1 MLKRIFWN
9 VTLIFLSS
17 IFASFALA
25 ASVADTYGLSPK
37 AIGMGNAMTAHVND
51 WSSVYYN
58 AAGLGRTSHLKENES
73 KNEVFLGYLYTLPQ
87 TKLDIPERYVEEDGE
102 VSTYA
107 TNADDNLDFGSFVIG
122 AAVDLNMLYKMPT
135 AVSSSRF
142 GLSITVG
149 DDMTVAKINDIE
161 PQTHNYLRLGREIQK
176 MDIITGLGFGF
187 LQDTFGVGFGIR
199 TSFGGEGKVLLED
212 IQVSTDAQSPKG
224 QTLMDLE
231 LDMSCWLAGI
241 YVDLG
246 KVAPPLKGLD
256 IGMAYRSESKFE
268 IDPFNTVGIVQ
279 TGGIP
284 LNLHLALFDYYY
296 PATYTLGFSYQLLKN
311 LRLALDLEYQGWS
324 DYEVSSVMGRNYPDM
339 LPDLEDIWVPR
350 LGIQYDKSPRTS
362 IFGGYYFQSSIV
374 PDDAVDGVVNWLD
387 NDRHVFSIGVRRDA
401 GKFAGFQ
408 KPLVLNAAYQFQHL
422 VERDVTKTDPT
433 TLNPSYTYGGSVHT
447 IMLGVGF

>member
-1 MLKRIFWN
+1 MLKRIFLI
-9 VTLIFLSS
+9 VTMGFLSS
-17 IFASFALA
+17 ILASFALA
-25 ASVADTYGLSPK
+25 ANVADTFGLSPK
-37 AIGMGNAMTAHVND
+37 ALGMGNAVTAHVND

-58 AAGLGRTSHLKENES
+58 MAGLGRTAHLKEGASRNEI
-73 KNEVFLGYLYTLPQ
+73 FLGYLYNSPQ
-87 TKLDIPERYVEEDGE
+87 TKLDIPQRYEEEDGE
-102 VSTYA
+102 RTTYA
-107 TNADDNLDFGSFVIG
+107 TNADNDLGFGSFIIG
-122 AAVDLNMLYKMPT
+122 TAVDLNMLYKMPE
-135 AVSSSRF
+135 VISSSRF

-149 DDMTVAKINDIE
+149 DDMTVAKLNDIE

-187 LQDTFGVGFGIR
+187 LEDTFGVGFGIR

-246 KVAPPLKGLD
+246 KLAAPLKGIDLG
-256 IGMAYRSESKFE
+256 ISYRSESRFE

-284 LNLHLALFDYYY
+284 LNLQLALFDYYY
-296 PATYTLGFSYQLLKN
+296 PATFTLGISYQLLQN

-324 DYEVSSVMGRNYPDM
+324 DYEVDSVMAENYADI
-339 LPDLEDIWVPR
+339 LPDLDNIWVPK
-350 LGIQYDKSPRTS
+350 LGIQYDHNPRMS
-362 IFGGYYFQSSIV
+362 IFGGYYFLPSFV
-374 PDDAVDGVVNWLD
+374 PDEAVKGVVNWLD
-387 NDRHVFSIGVRRDA
+387 NDKHVASIGVSYDA

-408 KPLVLNAAYQFQHL
+408 KSMILSAAYQFQYL
-422 VERDVTKTDPT
+422 VERDVAKTDPT
-433 TLNPSYTYGGSVHT
+433 TLNPNYSFGGSVHT
-447 IMLGVGF
+447 IMFGVGF